1 MKVEF
6 FDSFFFVLSISWS
19 IIREMPN
26 FGFNPFAPRI
36 NVFTTG
42 VDQGDSRRYYS
53 RDVIRIGGERVEIDA
68 TLTPGEPGHR
78 QQSQFEKQVSDMVR
92 NESEFVSGKDKKLEF
107 VSGETIQSNNP
118 ELAGVKSLEEYKNLK
133 KEENRRE
140 ELSRYQLKAVCFLLS
155 FYSKED
161 IETIIQ
167 FERSLPDEG
176 STQAWSS
183 PMGSASIPSDIRDIY
198 DRIELKKQYLE
209 SSAASASAAQK
220 RYSESVD
227 MQANDFISLQ
237 VAFCPLLESR
247 ESTILF

>member
-1 MKVEF
+1 
-6 FDSFFFVLSISWS
+6 
-19 IIREMPN
+19 
-26 FGFNPFAPRI
+26 
-36 NVFTTG
+36 
-42 VDQGDSRRYYS
+42 
-53 RDVIRIGGERVEIDA
+53 
-68 TLTPGEPGHR
+68 
-78 QQSQFEKQVSDMVR
+78 MVK
-92 NESEFVSGKDKKLEF
+92 NESDFVSGKDKKLEF

-118 ELAGVKSLEEYKNLK
+118 ELAGVKSLEEYKTLK
-133 KEENRRE
+133 KEESRRE
-140 ELSRYQLKAVCFLLS
+140 ELSRYQLKAVCFFLS
-155 FYSKED
+155 FYFKED

-183 PMGSASIPSDIRDIY
+183 PMGYASIPSDIRDIY
-198 DRIELKKQYLE
+198 DRIELKKQ
-209 SSAASASAAQK
+209 SASAAQK